1 MSRYIIKRSRR
12 TSKITVHILASAHH
26 HPRIMQKRIILL
38 TLHPRLLLRTAP
50 PALTLRPLLYRMQL
64 YRLLGLLYRTV
75 KTAARLRSLL
85 ISLCL
90 RRMSEQQSGVI
101 VLILPFHLLQCL
113 LIMLIPVEINIIT
126 SHKRLILPRSRRI
139 FLSANTKY
147 MAMTRHHGPRQPTHV
162 YNVLSQ
168 SSGT

>member
-139 FLSANTKY
+139 FLRRTRSHGHD
-147 MAMTRHHGPRQPTHV
+147 RHHGHGNQHMYITSYLNHPAHK
-162 YNVLSQ
+162 
-168 SSGT
+168 